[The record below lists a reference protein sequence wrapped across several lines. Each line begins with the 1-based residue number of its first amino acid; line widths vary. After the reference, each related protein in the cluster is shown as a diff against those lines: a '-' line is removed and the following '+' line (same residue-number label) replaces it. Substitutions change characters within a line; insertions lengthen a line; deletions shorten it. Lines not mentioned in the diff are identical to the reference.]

1 VRKQLNRIIEAKE
14 MMIIQEVIDTIIAA
28 ACESIPA
35 SLLPLSNTVDKVTLG
50 DATQPVTGI
59 ISTFMATD
67 EVIDRAIALK
77 ANLIISHETIFY
89 NHQDEVDWLRGDALY
104 EAKCRKIREH
114 NLVIWRFHDQM
125 HRMKPDMTVLG
136 LVNELGWEANEP
148 FLCRIAPLTLQ
159 QLAVHVK
166 DRLHIQNLRVV
177 GDLDQVC
184 QGVGIFPGFM
194 GRERHIEALRR
205 PEVDVVICGELH
217 EWETSEYVRDAVHMG
232 HHKGLVITGHAESEE
247 PGMRLLVPWL
257 QAVLPDVAIDFV
269 PVGSLFHW
277 R

>member
-1 VRKQLNRIIEAKE
+1 
-14 MMIIQEVIDTIIAA
+14 MIIQEAIDTIIAA
-28 ACESIPA
+28 ASKSIPA
-35 SLLPLSNTVDKVTLG
+35 SLLPLSNTVDRITLG
-50 DATQPVTGI
+50 DATQPVTGVV
-59 ISTFMATD
+59 STFMATD
-67 EVIDRAIALK
+67 EVIDKAIALK
-77 ANLIISHETIFY
+77 ANLIVSHETIFY
-89 NHQDEVDWLRGDALY
+89 NHQDEIDWLRGDALY
-104 EAKCRKIREH
+104 EAKYRKIRDN
-114 NLVIWRFHDQM
+114 NLVVWRFHDHM
-125 HRMKPDMTVLG
+125 HRMQPDMTVVG
-136 LVNELGWEANEP
+136 LARELGWEANDP
-148 FLCRIAPLTLQ
+148 GFCRIAPLTLE
-159 QLAVHVK
+159 QLAEHVK
-166 DRLHIQNLRVV
+166 ERLHIEYLRMV

-232 HHKGLVITGHAESEE
+232 HPKGLVITGHAESEE

-257 QAVLPDVAIDFV
+257 QSVLPGIVINFV